1 MATTANAANVVK
13 RGITRAIF
21 RWIHIVFAIPILGYI
36 YSPFD
41 KLPSYAFDPV
51 CLRSCNGPFGIVDVE
66 RPRRSATDFETIG
79 GWHGRVLAPVIY
91 DRRMTTFGK
100 ADYPRMKTMANV
112 TLSRKQREE
121 ILGALKARFEK
132 NMNRHQGLEWAK
144 VQAKLEANAEK
155 LWSINEMERTGGE
168 PDVVGHDK
176 KTGEYI
182 FYDCSAE
189 SPKGR
194 RSICY
199 DREALESRKEHKP
212 KDSAIG
218 MAAAMGI
225 ELLTE
230 EQYRELQKLGNFDTK
245 TSSWVKTPP
254 DIKILGGALF
264 CDRRYDTVFVYHNGA
279 ESYYAAR
286 GFRGLLRV

>member
-1 MATTANAANVVK
+1 MRA
-13 RGITRAIF
+13 TRAQNIN
-21 RWIHIVFAIPILGYI
+21 
-36 YSPFD
+36 SNKKD
-41 KLPSYAFDPV
+41 MLP
-51 CLRSCNGPFGIVDVE
+51 E
-66 RPRRSATDFETIG
+66 
-79 GWHGRVLAPVIY
+79 
-91 DRRMTTFGK
+91 
-100 ADYPRMKTMANV
+100 
-112 TLSRKQREE
+112 QREE
-121 ILGALKARFEK
+121 LLRALKVRFEK
-132 NMNRHQGLEWAK
+132 NMNRHKGLEWAK
-144 VQAKLEANAEK
+144 IQAKLEANAEK
-155 LWSINEMERTGGE
+155 LWSLNEMEKTGGE

-212 KDSAIG
+212 EDSAIN
-218 MAAAMGI
+218 MAAAMGV

-230 EQYRELQKLGNFDTK
+230 DQYREVQKLGNFDTK
-245 TSSWVKTPP
+245 TSSWVKTPSH
-254 DIKILGGALF
+254 IRKLGGALF

-286 GFRGLLRV
+286 AFRGSLRV